1 MYSCRAVELP
11 ALVVVELVQMS
22 VSVYVFGKEAKVAA
36 EGRTAA
42 AAAAVKLLMLGL
54 LMMMKRRRRRKMML
68 LLLRMTMMMM
78 ILLPL
83 LPLQKYEES
92 CKRRS
97 KGENDLL
104 LSFNSG
110 FFFFFFCFCFSCDS
124 C

>member
-42 AAAAVKLLMLGL
+42 AAAAAAAVKLLMLGL
-54 LMMMKRRRRRKMML
+54 LMMMKRRRRRRRSRRKMKMML
-68 LLLRMTMMMM
+68 LLRMMMMM

-104 LSFNSG
+104 LSFN
-110 FFFFFFCFCFSCDS
+110 
-124 C
+124 